1 MDTPTFSFKGYL
13 PNGFPVNVVVPIT
26 DDSMGACAYAVAFT
40 NQLLADGFRL
50 DAPGLETG
58 EEREVIVT
66 VMRRAKPADDT
77 PIIDFYTEWGA
88 GTDEPF
94 GTYKYQHIYMD
105 KDKPEVLADFLKF
118 SGFKRIED
126 IPLYDAQTPLKRTF
140 GKKHAKETAVPT
152 PFKIVKKQGAEK
164 FASDGKPYKPW
175 EFVRFEAIT
184 PAPATP
190 PPSQPATAQASEAKQ
205 PDYDAIEKAAR
216 EKAVTA
222 LDNEAITIFKVNY
235 QPTHN
240 GNGVP
245 SWIATARIADG
256 STIPVNVGERGAA
269 LVTKAGYMWP
279 KTDADNLAI
288 DVITSVSNGKRY
300 ITSVICPDGSIIS
313 EEPRNAANANV
324 GANNIISDAWLYDR
338 TKLLYA
344 IGKQFPKI
352 TPQERAATADK
363 MHKEGLFD
371 NVATLDGAVT
381 MVANRL
387 ASHRQAVN
395 Q

>member
-1 MDTPTFSFKGYL
+1 METPTFSFKGYL

-40 NQLLADGFRL
+40 NQLLADGFTL
-50 DAPGLETG
+50 DAPGLEAG

-105 KDKPEVLADFLKF
+105 KDKPELLADFLKF

-164 FASDGKPYKPW
+164 LASDGKTYKPW

-184 PAPATP
+184 PTAPATP
-190 PPSQPATAQASEAKQ
+190 PASQPATAQASEPPRVAFTE
-205 PDYDAIEKAAR
+205 PSIS
-216 EKAVTA
+216 
-222 LDNEAITIFKVNY
+222 NELITIVQVVKGDSVQAANDNY
-235 QPTHN
+235 RGYTYH
-240 GNGVP
+240 
-245 SWIATARIADG
+245 ATAKFTDPDNVT
-256 STIPVNVGERGAA
+256 STFLLKLWPEDVNAIK
-269 LVTKAGYMWP
+269 KAGYPFPDAGGDCKIPVVAVVLADGTLRINRDALTSAAAGVVPEGQYKPDWTIIYSKVKALYDNQKHMGNSVQALF
-279 KTDADNLAI
+279 KEGAFKGCRSDADAI
-288 DVITSVSNGKRY
+288 AVIVAHKNGFAE
-300 ITSVICPDGSIIS
+300 G
-313 EEPRNAANANV
+313 
-324 GANNIISDAWLYDR
+324 
-338 TKLLYA
+338 
-344 IGKQFPKI
+344 
-352 TPQERAATADK
+352 TPA
-363 MHKEGLFD
+363 
-371 NVATLDGAVT
+371 
-381 MVANRL
+381 
-387 ASHRQAVN
+387 
-395 Q
+395 